1 MKINAYAKINLGLR
15 VVDKRSDGFHNIETV
30 FHRIHLF
37 DEITLQHYDSISV
50 TCTNPQI
57 PNNNDNLCWKAVEL
71 LQREAGVTSGAK
83 IHIVKNIPVGAGLGG
98 GSSNAAT
105 VLKHLP
111 ALWNIRIDNSVLEK
125 AALQLGSDVPFFLK
139 DSTAYAQGRGEKL
152 SYFQLRLPYW
162 IVVVYPN
169 IHVSTPW
176 AYTALSERRG
186 GITPNRQR
194 MINDFSLARLPRW
207 ILFNSIFLVR
217 SYLIQRGLPLI
228 LENDFEEVVFEQY
241 PHIKEIK
248 IRLVKLGAAYALMS
262 GSGSSVFG
270 LFDDEQS
277 ARDAATM
284 FSPNN
289 FVHLT
294 EPDFSI
300 G

>member
-37 DEITLQHYDSISV
+37 DEITLQHSDSISV

-57 PNNNDNLCWKAVEL
+57 PINNDNLCWKAVEL

-111 ALWNIRIDNSVLEK
+111 ALWNIRVDNSVLEK

-186 GITPNRQR
+186 GIAPNRQP
-194 MINDFSLARLPRW
+194 MINDFSIAH
-207 ILFNSIFLVR
+207 
-217 SYLIQRGLPLI
+217 LPLI

-248 IRLVKLGAAYALMS
+248 IRLVKLGAKYALMS

-284 FSPNN
+284 FSHNN